1 MMTPPDGSGTRG
13 APQCRACGE
22 GEGDVDVI
30 TIPYV
35 FQYLTNELAAMNI
48 STTLSTRHKQA

>member
-1 MMTPPDGSGTRG
+1 MMKPKDGAGNRST
-13 APQCRACGE
+13 AQCLACGE
-22 GEGDVDVI
+22 GKGDVDVI

-48 STTLSTRHKQA
+48 RTELGLKPAV